1 MEHPIKLYLINGIL
15 LLCLSLTIACSSNK
29 KQQKKN
35 TNIKDNAVTEADS
48 STVKPVK
55 NKLAPGTIDI
65 TARIIMYNE
74 TNPYHVTL
82 KVLRVNGY
90 GSSTPMLSANSELK
104 VNISKA
110 LLNDHKLEDIK
121 KEFTSIKPIRLI
133 LKSQQEMA
141 MGQQSGPNW
150 TVINYI

>member
-1 MEHPIKLYLINGIL
+1 MEHPIKSYFINGIL
-15 LLCLSLTIACSSNK
+15 LFCLSLSVACSSNK

-35 TNIKDNAVTEADS
+35 TKAVTEADS

-74 TNPYHVTL
+74 TNPYRVTL
-82 KVLRVNGY
+82 KVLTVNGY
-90 GSSTPMLSANSELK
+90 GSSTPMISSSSELK
-104 VNISKA
+104 VTISKA

-121 KEFTSIKPIRLI
+121 KEFTSVKPIRLI

-150 TVINYI
+150 TVINYL